1 MVLIRTGAILSSEL
15 SSSAKI
21 KRAVSQDLDV
31 SAGNVN
37 ALFYTSTAVTV
48 LAARAYVTKVV
59 STNAQTI
66 DIGITGNPDSV
77 VKDASIQTQATDA
90 VVTLALTGTAIAA
103 DELVIATISTAAGTG
118 NVIACIEYQEND

>member
-1 MVLIRTGAILSSEL
+1 MVLIRTGPILSSEL

-118 NVIACIEYQEND
+118 NVIACIEYREND